1 MATEAHITDEQR
13 FQRPTANTYYKFED
27 ASEEEEVDF
36 RIAELENDTE
46 ENDTENA
53 DTAVCPECGRKVEHE
68 GGCVVCRNCG
78 YSKCG

>member
-1 MATEAHITDEQR
+1 MNRR

-46 ENDTENA
+46 EMIQKMQTLRFVLSAAEKLS
-53 DTAVCPECGRKVEHE
+53 TRRLCGVQKLRIFKMRIIV
-68 GGCVVCRNCG
+68 
-78 YSKCG
+78 